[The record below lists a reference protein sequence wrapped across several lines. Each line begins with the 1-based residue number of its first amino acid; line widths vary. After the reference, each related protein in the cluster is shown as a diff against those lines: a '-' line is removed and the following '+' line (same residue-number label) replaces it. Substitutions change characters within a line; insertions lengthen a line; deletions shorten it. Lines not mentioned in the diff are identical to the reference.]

1 MSALAAAQVRRRYLL
16 LHGLRW
22 LATGLLIPIFVLL
35 PLDRGLTLTQIGVA
49 GTAQGLIV
57 LLLELPTGGLADA
70 LGRRPVLLA
79 AGVVNLVSFALLA
92 AADSVA
98 LFLAAFALQGLYR
111 ALDSGPLDAWYVD
124 AALSADPGADIESG
138 LSRGGVVAG
147 LSIGGGA
154 LIAGGLIALDP
165 LPTVNAL
172 AVPVLAAIAIQAVGL
187 IAVALLLSEVRPA
200 KGPRA
205 VVASVR
211 QVPGTIRAALGLL
224 RRSRV
229 LLALVTVELFWGFG
243 MVTFETLLPVRLTEV
258 VDDAD
263 TAAALLGPA
272 GSAAWIA
279 SAAGAALV
287 PLASRRIG
295 APFTGAALRVLQGLT
310 VVGMALLAGPVGV
323 LAAYLLCYVVHG
335 AANPVHLGLLHRQ
348 VDGPYRTTVL
358 SLNSMVAQPAGALGL
373 LTLTALADATTVS
386 TALLVGAAV
395 LAAAA
400 PLYLAARHTPH
411 PSTPTPPSPTPPS
424 PTAPRSPADQGR
436 THVV

>member
-79 AGVVNLVSFALLA
+79 AGIVNLVSFALLA

-124 AALSADPGADIESG
+124 AALAADPGADIESG

-258 VDDAD
+258 VNDAD

-295 APFTGAALRVLQGLT
+295 APFTGAALRVLQGVT

-386 TALLVGAAV
+386 TAMLVGAAV

-400 PLYLAARHTPH
+400 PLYLVARH
-411 PSTPTPPSPTPPS
+411 PSQ
-424 PTAPRSPADQGR
+424 RDQGVPQAVR
-436 THVV
+436 ATSGTP

>member
-1 MSALAAAQVRRRYLL
+1 MSALTADQVRRRYLL

-35 PLDRGLTLTQIGVA
+35 PLDRGLTLTQVGIA

-79 AGVVNLVSFALLA
+79 AGAVNLVSFALLA

-98 LFLAAFALQGLYR
+98 LFLAAFALQGVYR

-124 AALSADPGADIESG
+124 AALAADPGADIESG
-138 LSRGGVVAG
+138 LSRGGVVTG
-147 LSIGGGA
+147 LSIAGGA
-154 LIAGGLIALDP
+154 LAAGGLIALDP
-165 LPTVNAL
+165 LPAVNPL

-187 IAVALLLSEVRPA
+187 IAIALLLSEVRPT

-211 QVPGTIRAALGLL
+211 QVPGTIGAALGLL

-295 APFTGAALRVLQGLT
+295 APYTGAALRVLQGVT

-335 AANPVHLGLLHRQ
+335 AANPVHMGLLHRQ

-373 LTLTALADATTVS
+373 LTLTVLADATTVS
-386 TALLVGAAV
+386 TAMLVGAAV

-400 PLYLAARHTPH
+400 PLYLVARRT
-411 PSTPTPPSPTPPS
+411 TPPAGLSIEPAM
-424 PTAPRSPADQGR
+424 TA
-436 THVV
+436 H